1 MMKTYTIL
9 KARIYAKKNHKL
21 FELKIKKSIINIIKI
36 RNLLKK
42 KYGFYNFF
50 KCVYVIVYLVHI
62 FFDDAFKPRIVNG
75 KPGKGRHVNE
85 YVKLLEK
92 CVPNTAKYEFIAN
105 HSTSLN
111 LI

>member
-1 MMKTYTIL
+1 MQI
-9 KARIYAKKNHKL
+9 
-21 FELKIKKSIINIIKI
+21 EIKKKI
-36 RNLLKK
+36 CLLQIFKK
-42 KYGFYNFF
+42 K
-50 KCVYVIVYLVHI
+50 CVIVYLVHI